1 MEKKEN
7 NDGWKKQVEREK
19 NDRMSGRGLFTSYA
33 SLFVD
38 DVEAYEQY
46 QRHEENQQ
54 EAVVST
60 LKQNAKDEDPK
71 NK

>member
-1 MEKKEN
+1 
-7 NDGWKKQVEREK
+7 
-19 NDRMSGRGLFTSYA
+19 MSGRGLFTSYA

-60 LKQNAKDEDPK
+60 LKQNAKDEDPSTSQVA
-71 NK
+71 